1 MLISAEI
8 SAHPEN
14 KGKINE
20 QYHIY
25 KTRSALN
32 IYQSLL
38 RSVWLFSRPD
48 VLFATLTIRFVL

>member
-20 QYHIY
+20 QYQIY
-25 KTRSALN
+25 KTK
-32 IYQSLL
+32 
-38 RSVWLFSRPD
+38 VP
-48 VLFATLTIRFVL
+48 